1 MQRNRFFSE
10 LQLSFPV
17 DIIRYCPGGS
27 IITTVSLVQ
36 VAPNRTEAQLL
47 TQGARMV
54 QKLKPHLR
62 EYHTRGQK
70 DAFKMKLK
78 NIAKIQPNIVDF
90 IYNELTLDRSSAN
103 HPDMQQR
110 LRLIFLGEQGLI
122 PDLRHLNPGRPSYEF
137 DICFEVLGKMVGE
150 VTVADDR
157 RHGFAHM
164 AQWISLS
171 DMIKQATDNCP
182 SDTLIPSY
190 TKTAMNFTSRL
201 NVNVNIKF
209 REDS

>member
-1 MQRNRFFSE
+1 M
-10 LQLSFPV
+10 PK
-17 DIIRYCPGGS
+17 Y
-27 IITTVSLVQ
+27 
-36 VAPNRTEAQLL
+36 
-47 TQGARMV
+47 
-54 QKLKPHLR
+54 
-62 EYHTRGQK
+62 
-70 DAFKMKLK
+70 
-78 NIAKIQPNIVDF
+78 IVDF
-90 IYNELTLDRSSAN
+90 IYNELALDRSSAN

-171 DMIKQATDNCP
+171 DMIQQATDNCL
-182 SDTLIPSY
+182 SDTSIPSKSLVRLQFALTNPY

>member
-1 MQRNRFFSE
+1 M
-10 LQLSFPV
+10 
-17 DIIRYCPGGS
+17 
-27 IITTVSLVQ
+27 
-36 VAPNRTEAQLL
+36 
-47 TQGARMV
+47 
-54 QKLKPHLR
+54 
-62 EYHTRGQK
+62 
-70 DAFKMKLK
+70 
-78 NIAKIQPNIVDF
+78 
-90 IYNELTLDRSSAN
+90 
-103 HPDMQQR
+103 
-110 LRLIFLGEQGLI
+110 IFLGEQGLL

-182 SDTLIPSY
+182 SDTLIPSKSLVRLQFSLTNPY

-201 NVNVNIKF
+201 NANVNIKF

>member
-1 MQRNRFFSE
+1 MQRNRFFNE

-70 DAFKMKLK
+70 NAFKMKLK
-78 NIAKIQPNIVDF
+78 NIAKIQPTIVDF
-90 IYNELTLDRSSAN
+90 IYNELALDRSSAN

-110 LRLIFLGEQGLI
+110 LRLIFLREQGLI
-122 PDLRHLNPGRPSYEF
+122 PGRPSYKF
-137 DICFEVLGKMVGE
+137 DTFFEVLGKMVEE

-157 RHGFAHM
+157 RHGFSHM

-171 DMIKQATDNCP
+171 DMIKQATDNSP